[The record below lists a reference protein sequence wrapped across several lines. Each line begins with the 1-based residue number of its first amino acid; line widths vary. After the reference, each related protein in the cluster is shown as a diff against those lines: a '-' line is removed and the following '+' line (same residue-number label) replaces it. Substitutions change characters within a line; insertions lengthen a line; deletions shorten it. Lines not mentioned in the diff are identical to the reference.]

1 MTYEEIS
8 QSVAA
13 LIKKYD
19 ETDPYKLCKAMDIK
33 LLYQPMGTAPNAV
46 KGFFLEFK
54 RIRTITINSDLPE
67 VIQKII
73 VAHELCHATCH
84 RTAGIQTFHDLSLFD
99 HTSIMEKDANLFA
112 AELLLD
118 DQKVLEILNQDSSF
132 FAAAS
137 TLMVPPELLDFK
149 FRVMKWKGYKLVEPP
164 INARSNFLLDIDVP
178 NDENIYC

>member
-8 QSVAA
+8 NSVAA

-19 ETDPYKLCKAMDIK
+19 ETDPYELCRAMDIK
-33 LLYQPMGTAPNAV
+33 LLFQPLGTAQNAV

-84 RTAGIQTFHDLSLFD
+84 RTAGIQTFHDLSIFD
-99 HTSIMEKDANLFA
+99 QTSVMEKDANLFA

-118 DQKVLEILNQDSSF
+118 DQKVLDILNQDTTF

-137 TLMVPPELLDFK
+137 SLMVPPELLDFK
-149 FRVMKWKGYKLVEPP
+149 FRVMKWKGYKLTEPP
-164 INARSNFLLDIDVP
+164 ITTRSNFLLDMDVP
-178 NDENIYC
+178 NEENICC